1 MNKYKSFLAPQ
12 LQQYVIYRYNLGY
25 SMKASLSHLKTFD
38 RYLKQKQVE
47 EILLPPSFFMGLQA
61 DLKIEARSINNIV
74 ASVRVFFNYL
84 VCTGAYNKNPLKDIP
99 YLPENDILPFIFTP
113 EQVNLL
119 LSAVSARIRKVS
131 RGKYLM
137 DLSCYMAVVLLAR
150 CGLRI
155 SEPLRLKTIDYRFDE
170 KTIYIEKTKF
180 KKDRLI
186 PLPRSAA
193 TELENYLAARRRLLA
208 DVDNKYLLANYTGRG
223 LNDNRVRLVF
233 HRALSDIGLD
243 QPRQVIG
250 NLYDYF
256 RKVARRKVNKDRS
269 ITLNGRLFE
278 GPVAL
283 IGKRVELLYHQ
294 SQPQQVEV
302 KYQNKS
308 FGMLVPVNLNVNCR
322 IKRDKNNNPQIHS
335 DTQLNEYGGGKLWSS
350 KRRTHD
356 QQ

>member
-38 RYLKQKQVE
+38 RYLKQKQAE

-84 VCTGAYNKNPLKDIP
+84 VRTGAYNKNPLKDIP

-155 SEPLRLKTIDYRFDE
+155 SEPLRLRLNHYRFDE

-193 TELENYLAARRRLLA
+193 TELENYLAVRRCLLG
-208 DVDNKYLLANYTGRG
+208 DGVNQYLLANYTGRG

-233 HRALSDIGLD
+233 HRAISDIGLD
-243 QPRQVIG
+243 QSRQVIG
-250 NLYDYF
+250 NLNISSPTPHSVRHSF
-256 RKVARRKVNKDRS
+256 AVN
-269 ITLNGRLFE
+269 TL
-278 GPVAL
+278 
-283 IGKRVELLYHQ
+283 KRVKERGKSAQNALPVLAAYMGHSEYKHTIKYLKVLDAQ
-294 SQPQQVEV
+294 QRLGLVNFISTHPDQP
-302 KYQNKS
+302 
-308 FGMLVPVNLNVNCR
+308 
-322 IKRDKNNNPQIHS
+322 
-335 DTQLNEYGGGKLWSS
+335 
-350 KRRTHD
+350 
-356 QQ
+356 